1 MTEVLGAADQAA
13 FAELVDENVVVNSGI
28 SPLAPVTGRQA
39 FAQGLTHLPRS
50 RSWTSPSRT
59 SWPSRTAWLPATA
72 PTPTIP
78 VTSSVSPPPAGG

>member
-39 FAQGLTHLPRS
+39 FAQGL
-50 RSWTSPSRT
+50 
-59 SWPSRTAWLPATA
+59 
-72 PTPTIP
+72 
-78 VTSSVSPPPAGG
+78 SSLAAFTFVDLTLEDLLAVEDRVVARYRAHADHTR